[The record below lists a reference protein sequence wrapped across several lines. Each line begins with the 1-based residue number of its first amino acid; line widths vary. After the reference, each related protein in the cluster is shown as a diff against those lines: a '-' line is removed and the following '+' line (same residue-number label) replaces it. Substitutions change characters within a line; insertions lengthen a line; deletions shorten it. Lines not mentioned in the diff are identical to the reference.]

1 MVGIDPQVN
10 PQLNQLIVGKA
21 LCMFRKMENV
31 IINVYDTDEF
41 VQLM

>member
-10 PQLNQLIVGKA
+10 PQLNQLIVGKT
-21 LCMFRKMENV
+21 LWMFQKMESV

>member
-10 PQLNQLIVGKA
+10 PQLNQLIVGKT
-21 LCMFRKMENV
+21 LWMFQKMEIV